1 MHMQTVPFFSFSVW
15 TSFER
20 KIHINLLVPGSHQYD
35 QVLDSKAAASKQQ
48 LGLQISS
55 YNSLFI

>member
-1 MHMQTVPFFSFSVW
+1 MPFFSFSVW

-20 KIHINLLVPGSHQYD
+20 KIHINLLVLGSHQYD

-48 LGLQISS
+48 LGLQIPS
-55 YNSLFI
+55 YTSLFI